1 MVKAVSLP
9 FFMLWL
15 FDVWKIC
22 SLSNVQKAIADW
34 LIGQVDKVGSEI
46 ILRSVLNFIFIFIRR
61 IAMENYER
69 VQKEISRLEEEHKQI
84 MKEHKQMMKDHEKL
98 MKYFEKSQK

>member
-1 MVKAVSLP
+1 VR
-9 FFMLWL
+9 
-15 FDVWKIC
+15 FD
-22 SLSNVQKAIADW
+22 NW
-34 LIGQVDKVGSEI
+34 LIGQVDNYGADI
-46 ILRSVLNFIFIFIRR
+46 ILKSVINFIFIRR
-61 IAMENYER
+61 IVMENYER